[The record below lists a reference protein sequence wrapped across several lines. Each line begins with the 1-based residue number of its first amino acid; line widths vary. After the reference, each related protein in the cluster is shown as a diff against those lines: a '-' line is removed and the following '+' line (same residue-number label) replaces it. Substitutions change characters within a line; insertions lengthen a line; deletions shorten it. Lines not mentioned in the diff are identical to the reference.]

1 MYMLLVIL
9 KRKKLL
15 ERFTKMNYKRNNL
28 KEFRIEKGIKINY
41 MLNRKVMIVRLIVG
55 LIKNTQYK

>member
-15 ERFTKMNYKRNNL
+15 ERFTKTNYKRNKL

-41 MLNRKVMIVRLIVG
+41 MLNRKVMIVHLIVG
-55 LIKNTQYK
+55 LIKNT